1 MSVNPLRKNKLFNP
15 KGDRDFDKRRLI
27 NGNSTNLFE
36 LNNIKYDWAM
46 KLYRAMMNN
55 FWIPEEIP
63 LGNDAKDYKVLTD
76 AEKRGF
82 DKVISFLV
90 FLDSLQTANL
100 PNFAEFVTA
109 PEVNLCLSVHSFQE
123 AVHSQSYGYILDTV
137 VEASK
142 RDLIYNYWRED
153 EFLMN
158 RNVVV
163 TSIYEE
169 FQNEP
174 TAENFVM
181 AVMANY
187 ILEGIYFYSG
197 FSFFYV
203 LARQGKM
210 CGTAQEIRYIQRDE
224 LTHMVLFQNILNT
237 LRKENPELFG
247 GDTMNR
253 LLSLMSNAVESEIAW
268 GQYIIKDGVMGL
280 NGEIIDRYIKY
291 LANRRLSNISLPALY
306 PEIKEHP
313 MRWVDSFSAV
323 NEIKTDFFEAKPTA
337 YAKAS
342 GVDWDELE

>member
-1 MSVNPLRKNKLFNP
+1 MSVMSKNKLFNP
-15 KGDRDFDKRRLI
+15 AGDREFEKRLII

-63 LGNDAKDYKVLTD
+63 LGNDAKDYKLLSD
-76 AEKRGF
+76 AEQRGF

-100 PNFAEFVTA
+100 PNFANYVTA
-109 PEVNLCLSVHSFQE
+109 PEVNLCLSVQSFQE

-137 VEASK
+137 VSANK

-158 RNVVV
+158 RNIVI

-169 FQNEP
+169 FAGNPTDQNFIL
-174 TAENFVM
+174 A
-181 AVMANY
+181 AMANY

-224 LTHMVLFQNILNT
+224 LTHLVLFQNIINT
-237 LRKENPELFG
+237 IRKEKPELFDAG
-247 GDTMNR
+247 TIDRMR
-253 LLSLMSNAVESEIAW
+253 SLMRNAVQSEIEW
-268 GQYIIKDGVMGL
+268 GQYIIRDGVLGL
-280 NGEIIDRYIKY
+280 TDEIIDKYIKY
-291 LANRRLSNISLPALY
+291 LANRRLSNIGMSPLY
-306 PEIKEHP
+306 EEIVDHP
-313 MRWVDSFSAV
+313 MKWVESFSAV
-323 NEIKTDFFEAKPTA
+323 NKIKTDFFEAKPTA
-337 YAKAS
+337 YSKAS
-342 GVDWDELE
+342 NVDWDELE

>member
-1 MSVNPLRKNKLFNP
+1 MSVKEIKKNRLFNP
-15 KGDRDFDKRRLI
+15 KGDREFEKRRLI

-46 KLYRAMMNN
+46 TLYRAMMNN

-63 LGNDAKDYKVLTD
+63 LGNDAKDYKILP
-76 AEKRGF
+76 ESEQRGY

-100 PNFAEFVTA
+100 PNFASYVTA
-109 PEVNLCLSVHSFQE
+109 PEVNLCLAVQTFQE

-137 VEASK
+137 VSAQK

-158 RNVVV
+158 RNVVI

-169 FQNEP
+169 FAESP
-174 TAENFVM
+174 STENFIL
-181 AVMANY
+181 AAMANY
-187 ILEGIYFYSG
+187 ILEGVYFYSG

-224 LTHMVLFQNILNT
+224 LTHLVLFQNIFNT

-247 GDTMNR
+247 GDMTNR
-253 LLSLMSNAVESEIAW
+253 LLSLMSNAVENEISW
-268 GQYIIKDGVMGL
+268 GQYIIRDGVLGL
-280 NGEIIDRYIKY
+280 TDEILDRYIKY
-291 LANRRLSNISLPALY
+291 LANRRLSAIGMAPLY
-306 PEIKEHP
+306 PEFTDHP
-313 MRWVDSFSAV
+313 MKWVDDFSSV
-323 NEIKTDFFEAKPTA
+323 NQIKTDFFEARPSA
-337 YAKAS
+337 YTKAS
-342 GVDWDELE
+342 AVNRDELE

>member
-1 MSVNPLRKNKLFNP
+1 
-15 KGDRDFDKRRLI
+15 
-27 NGNSTNLFE
+27 
-36 LNNIKYDWAM
+36 
-46 KLYRAMMNN
+46 
-55 FWIPEEIP
+55 
-63 LGNDAKDYKVLTD
+63 
-76 AEKRGF
+76 
-82 DKVISFLV
+82 
-90 FLDSLQTANL
+90 
-100 PNFAEFVTA
+100 
-109 PEVNLCLSVHSFQE
+109 
-123 AVHSQSYGYILDTV
+123 
-137 VEASK
+137 
-142 RDLIYNYWRED
+142 
-153 EFLMN
+153 MN

-169 FQNEP
+169 FQNDP
-174 TAENFVM
+174 TPENFVM
-181 AVMANY
+181 AIMANY

-224 LTHMVLFQNILNT
+224 LMHLVLFQNIFNT
-237 LRKENPELFG
+237 LRRENPDLFS
-247 GDTMNR
+247 GDTTNR

-291 LANRRLSNISLPALY
+291 LANRRLSAISMPALY

-313 MRWVDSFSAV
+313 MQWVDSFSAV

>member
-1 MSVNPLRKNKLFNP
+1 MSVMIKNKLFNP
-15 KGDRDFDKRRLI
+15 AGDREFEKRLI
-27 NGNSTNLFE
+27 IGGNSTNLFE

-63 LGNDAKDYKVLTD
+63 LGNDAKDYKLLSE
-76 AEKRGF
+76 AEQRGF

-100 PNFAEFVTA
+100 PNFADYVTA
-109 PEVNLCLSVHSFQE
+109 PEVNLCLSVQSFQE

-137 VEASK
+137 VSANK

-158 RNVVV
+158 RNVVI

-169 FQNEP
+169 FASNPTDQNFLL
-174 TAENFVM
+174 A
-181 AVMANY
+181 AMANY

-224 LTHMVLFQNILNT
+224 LTHLVLFQNILNT
-237 LRKENPELFG
+237 IRKEKPQLF
-247 GDTMNR
+247 DEETIQRMR
-253 LLSLMSNAVESEIAW
+253 TLMHNAVKSEIEW
-268 GQYIIKDGVMGL
+268 GQYIIRDGVLGL
-280 NGEIIDRYIKY
+280 TDEIIDKYIKY
-291 LANRRLSNISLPALY
+291 LANRRLSNIGMEPLY
-306 PEIKEHP
+306 EGIKDHP
-313 MRWVDSFSAV
+313 MKWVESFSAV
-323 NEIKTDFFEAKPTA
+323 NKIKTDFFEAKPTA
-337 YAKAS
+337 YSKAS
-342 GVDWDELE
+342 NVDWDELE

>member
-1 MSVNPLRKNKLFNP
+1 MSKNKLFNP
-15 KGDRDFDKRRLI
+15 AGDREFEKRLII

-63 LGNDAKDYKVLTD
+63 LGNDAKDYKLLSD
-76 AEKRGF
+76 AEQRGF

-100 PNFAEFVTA
+100 PNFANYVTA
-109 PEVNLCLSVHSFQE
+109 PEVNLCLSVQSFQE

-137 VEASK
+137 VSANK

-158 RNVVV
+158 RNIVI

-169 FQNEP
+169 FAGNPTDQNFIL
-174 TAENFVM
+174 A
-181 AVMANY
+181 AMANY

-224 LTHMVLFQNILNT
+224 LTHLVLFQNIINT
-237 LRKENPELFG
+237 IRKEKPELF
-247 GDTMNR
+247 DAVTIDRMR
-253 LLSLMSNAVESEIAW
+253 SLMRNAVQSEIEW
-268 GQYIIKDGVMGL
+268 GQYIIRDGVLGL
-280 NGEIIDRYIKY
+280 TDEIIDKYIKY
-291 LANRRLSNISLPALY
+291 LANRRLSNIGMSPLY
-306 PEIKEHP
+306 EEIVDHP
-313 MRWVDSFSAV
+313 MKWVESFSAV
-323 NEIKTDFFEAKPTA
+323 NKIKTDFFEAKPTA
-337 YAKAS
+337 YSKAS
-342 GVDWDELE
+342 NVDWDELE

>member
-1 MSVNPLRKNKLFNP
+1 MSVMSKNKLFNP
-15 KGDRDFDKRRLI
+15 AGDREFEKRLII

-63 LGNDAKDYKVLTD
+63 LGNDAKDYKLLSD
-76 AEKRGF
+76 AEQRGF

-100 PNFAEFVTA
+100 PNFANYVTA
-109 PEVNLCLSVHSFQE
+109 PEVNLCLSVQSFQE

-137 VEASK
+137 VSANK

-158 RNVVV
+158 RNIVI

-169 FQNEP
+169 FAGNPTDQNFIL
-174 TAENFVM
+174 A
-181 AVMANY
+181 AMANY

-224 LTHMVLFQNILNT
+224 LTHLVLFQNIINT
-237 LRKENPELFG
+237 IRKEKPELF
-247 GDTMNR
+247 DAVTIDRMR
-253 LLSLMSNAVESEIAW
+253 SLMRNAVQSEIEW
-268 GQYIIKDGVMGL
+268 GQYIIRDGVLGL
-280 NGEIIDRYIKY
+280 TDEIIDKYIKY
-291 LANRRLSNISLPALY
+291 LANRRLSNIGMSPLY
-306 PEIKEHP
+306 EEIVDHP
-313 MRWVDSFSAV
+313 MKWVESFSAV
-323 NEIKTDFFEAKPTA
+323 NKIKTDFFEAKPTA
-337 YAKAS
+337 YSKAS
-342 GVDWDELE
+342 NVDWDELE

>member
-1 MSVNPLRKNKLFNP
+1 MSVMSKNKLFNP
-15 KGDRDFDKRRLI
+15 AGDREFEKRLII

-63 LGNDAKDYKVLTD
+63 LGNDAKDYKLLSD
-76 AEKRGF
+76 AEQRGF

-100 PNFAEFVTA
+100 PNFANYVTA
-109 PEVNLCLSVHSFQE
+109 PEVNLCLSVQSFQE

-137 VEASK
+137 VSANK

-158 RNVVV
+158 RNIVI

-169 FQNEP
+169 FAGNPTDQNFIL
-174 TAENFVM
+174 A
-181 AVMANY
+181 AMANY

-224 LTHMVLFQNILNT
+224 LTHLVLFQNIINT
-237 LRKENPELFG
+237 IRKENPELFDAG
-247 GDTMNR
+247 TIDRMR
-253 LLSLMSNAVESEIAW
+253 SLMRNAVQSEIEW
-268 GQYIIKDGVMGL
+268 GQYIIRDGVLGL
-280 NGEIIDRYIKY
+280 TDEIIDKYIKY
-291 LANRRLSNISLPALY
+291 LANRRLSNIGMSPLY
-306 PEIKEHP
+306 EEIVDHP
-313 MRWVDSFSAV
+313 MKWVESFSAV
-323 NEIKTDFFEAKPTA
+323 NKIKTDFFEAKPTA
-337 YAKAS
+337 YSKAS
-342 GVDWDELE
+342 NVDWDELE